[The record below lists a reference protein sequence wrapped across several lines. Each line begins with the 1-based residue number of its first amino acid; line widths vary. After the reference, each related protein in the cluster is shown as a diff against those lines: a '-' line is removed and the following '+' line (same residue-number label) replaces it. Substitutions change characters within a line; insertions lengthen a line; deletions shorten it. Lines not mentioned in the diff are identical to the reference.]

1 MSSYYQ
7 VQQGDHL
14 SGIAKAFGFS
24 RYQTIWDDPNNADL
38 KAQRVNPNVLFPGD
52 VVFIPD
58 IVIPDYPRPTD
69 QTHPFVLNA
78 PPLKLRLVLE
88 DIYERPID
96 GAACTLRLGFDAR
109 KVTTDG
115 TGRLEQ
121 DIPPDVQDA
130 VLTIQKIQTPQTP
143 FQGIRIPVKIGHLDP
158 VDKLTGQQARLNN
171 LGYFPGETGGTDA
184 AALRSAVEEFQC
196 DQGLTVD
203 GICGPQT
210 QAKLKQVH
218 GC

>member
-1 MSSYYQ
+1 MSSYYE

-24 RYQTIWDDPNNADL
+24 RYQTIWDDPNNAEL
-38 KAQRVNPNVLFPGD
+38 KALRVNPNVLFPGD
-52 VVFIPD
+52 IVFIPD
-58 IVIPDYPRPTD
+58 IVIPDFPRPTD
-69 QTHPFVLNA
+69 QRHKFVLNA
-78 PPLKLRLVLE
+78 PPLQLRLVLE
-88 DIYERPID
+88 DIYEKPIA
-96 GAACTLRLGFDAR
+96 GAACTLRLGFERR

-121 DIPPDVQDA
+121 DIPPDLRDA
-130 VLTIQKIQTPQTP
+130 SLTIQVPQTP
-143 FQGIRIPVKIGHLDP
+143 FEDTEIPIKVGHLDP
-158 VDKLTGQQARLNN
+158 VDKVTGQRARLNH
-171 LGYFPGETGGTDA
+171 LGYFPGTGGGADTA
-184 AALRSAVEEFQC
+184 AFKSAVEEFQC
-196 DQGLTVD
+196 DQGLAVD

>member
-24 RYQTIWDDPNNADL
+24 SYLTIWDDPNNAAL

-52 VVFIPD
+52 VLFIPD
-58 IVIPDYPRPTD
+58 KSTPQFPRPTD
-69 QTHPFVLNA
+69 LTHKFVLNA

-88 DIYERPID
+88 DIYEKPIA
-96 GAACTLRLGFDAR
+96 GAPCDLRLGLDLH

-121 DIPPDVQDA
+121 ALPPDVRDA
-130 VLTIQKIQTPQTP
+130 VLTIQAPQTP
-143 FQGIRIPVKIGHLDP
+143 YQGVRIPIKIGHLDP

-171 LGYFPGETGGTDA
+171 LGYFPGEAGGKDTIA
-184 AALRSAVEEFQC
+184 MESAIEEFQC
-196 DQGLTVD
+196 DHGLNVD
-203 GICGPQT
+203 GICGPKT